1 MTQLLEKAFDRA
13 SQLPD
18 EDQDTLAERLLA
30 EIESEKRWEKL
41 FANSQ
46 EELGRLADEALAE
59 HRRGET
65 QRMDPSRL

>member
-30 EIESEKRWEKL
+30 EIESEKRWEEL

-46 EELGRLADEALAE
+46 EELGKLADKALAE

-65 QRMDPSRL
+65 QRMDQSRL

>member
-1 MTQLLEKAFDRA
+1 MTQLLEKAFDQA
-13 SQLPD
+13 AQLSD
-18 EDQDTLAERLLA
+18 EDQDSLAERLIA

-41 FANSQ
+41 FASSQ
-46 EELGRLADEALAE
+46 QELGKLADRALAE